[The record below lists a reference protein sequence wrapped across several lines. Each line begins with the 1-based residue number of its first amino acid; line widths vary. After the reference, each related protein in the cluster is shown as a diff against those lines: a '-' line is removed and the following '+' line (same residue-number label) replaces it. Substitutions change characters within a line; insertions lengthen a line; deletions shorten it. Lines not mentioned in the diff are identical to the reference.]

1 MRCIREQ
8 LLATALINC
17 SSILPQR
24 LGTVKGKTQF
34 LFVDQVSFST
44 THRITASGFFPVIA
58 AETKTFVSIM
68 TFIHPDDKHQ
78 FQFGYPLHL
87 KGIPREGLGFLSVT
101 F

>member
-34 LFVDQVSFST
+34 LFVDQVSFSY
-44 THRITASGFFPVIA
+44 
-58 AETKTFVSIM
+58 VSIM